1 VQQQEWLQA
10 MAVVAS
16 GTAAVPPAAGGE
28 GLLGE
33 PNSHSAAAP
42 TGSPDG
48 GVAGVDGDNQRQ
60 PLPAMLQRFLED
72 V

>member
-10 MAVVAS
+10 MTVVAS
-16 GTAAVPPAAGGE
+16 STTAVPPAAGGE

-42 TGSPDG
+42 TGSPNG
-48 GVAGVDGDNQRQ
+48 GDVDNQRQ